1 MLDPEII
8 PSLRR
13 RVAAFAIDFGLVTVL
28 TGLVGRS
35 RFQEFKLERTPGTDQ
50 LIPTFEQFEAIS
62 KLAEGFNRR
71 FYRGDSLFVIDGM
84 GVLLTLLVA
93 AVLSIIFFV
102 AVPAN
107 TGWSPGKR
115 LLGLRVIDTDGGTPT
130 LLAFFARSI
139 VGLIDLLPVVIPGL
153 LGFFLASRH
162 SDGHRLGDRIAGTT
176 VVDVRRPVRFVDPAV
191 MDRRAALQDDEE
203 GAADDGTMVDLGD
216 RLGST
221 TPTSVAS
228 PGVVASPPGARDL
241 LETTARGP
249 AVPEQAETGQPIGRP
264 EPQGDG
270 SPQFRPRPEPRPEV
284 ELPSV
289 HQPTAATAALADR
302 PSGGHPPP
310 THRGSAGEAGQ
321 RRPISA
327 VESRSWEPP
336 VAEPAPVWIVGES
349 PPNQTQPAP
358 SPVSVT
364 AAQPQPVSTQAGRT
378 EVAAMSA
385 DVSAPVWNEQ
395 WQAWL
400 FWDAESHRWLRHDE
414 ASGAWIPIS

>member
-84 GVLLTLLVA
+84 GVLLTLLVG

-115 LLGLRVIDTDGGTPT
+115 LFGLRVIDTDGGTPT
-130 LLAFFARSI
+130 LLSFFARSI
-139 VGLIDLLPVVIPGL
+139 VGLIDLLPVVVPGL

-162 SDGHRLGDRIAGTT
+162 SERHRLGDRIAGTT
-176 VVDVRRPVRFVDPAV
+176 VVDARRPLRFVDPAV
-191 MDRRAALQDDEE
+191 MERRAALQGDEE
-203 GAADDGTMVDLGD
+203 ETVDDGTMVDLGD

-221 TPTSVAS
+221 TPAPT
-228 PGVVASPPGARDL
+228 PGAATAAPPRARDL
-241 LETTARGP
+241 LGTTLQGA
-249 AVPEQAETGQPIGRP
+249 AVPEQIESAHPISRP
-264 EPQGDG
+264 APQREVP
-270 SPQFRPRPEPRPEV
+270 SQTQPRPEARPQV
-284 ELPSV
+284 EAQGDRL
-289 HQPTAATAALADR
+289 PTAAPGDR
-302 PSGGHPPP
+302 PSSGHPPP
-310 THRGSAGEAGQ
+310 THRGAGGDVGQ
-321 RRPISA
+321 RRPIRA
-327 VESRSWEPP
+327 IEARTWEPP
-336 VAEPAPVWIVGES
+336 VAEPAPVWIVGEAL
-349 PPNQTQPAP
+349 PNQAEPEPITVGVAPAQ
-358 SPVSVT
+358 
-364 AAQPQPVSTQAGRT
+364 AQPVVAQASRT
-378 EVAAMSA
+378 ESSAMGA
-385 DVSAPVWNEQ
+385 DVAAPVWNEQ

-400 FWDAESHRWLRHDE
+400 FWDAEGHRWLRHDE
-414 ASGAWIPIS
+414 ANGAWVPIS

>member
-13 RVAAFAIDFGLVTVL
+13 RIAAFAIDFGLVAVL
-28 TGLVGRS
+28 TALVGRS

-50 LIPTFEQFEAIS
+50 LLPTFEQFEAIS
-62 KLAEGFNRR
+62 KLAEGFNRK

-84 GVLLTLLVA
+84 GVLLTLLVG

-115 LLGLRVIDTDGGTPT
+115 LFGLRVIDTDGGTPT

-139 VGLIDLLPVVIPGL
+139 VGLIDLLPVVVPGL

-176 VVDVRRPVRFVDPAV
+176 VVDARRPVRFVDPAV
-191 MDRRAALQDDEE
+191 MERRAALQIDEQEPADDE
-203 GAADDGTMVDLGD
+203 TMVDLGD

-221 TPTSVAS
+221 AADPAPTPGLAA
-228 PGVVASPPGARDL
+228 ASPPRARDL
-241 LETTARGP
+241 LETTVRSP
-249 AVPEQAETGQPIGRP
+249 ADPDPVESAQPISRP
-264 EPQGDG
+264 EPQGEAP
-270 SPQFRPRPEPRPEV
+270 SRARPQSAPRPQV
-284 ELPSV
+284 EGPGSHLP
-289 HQPTAATAALADR
+289 AASTTER
-302 PSGGHPPP
+302 QSSGHPPP
-310 THRGSAGEAGQ
+310 THRGSTGDAGQ

-327 VESRSWEPP
+327 SEARTWEPP
-336 VAEPAPVWIVGES
+336 VAEPAPVWVVGA
-349 PPNQTQPAP
+349 PVPNQAETPPTVVGVAATQAQPA
-358 SPVSVT
+358 
-364 AAQPQPVSTQAGRT
+364 AIQAGRT
-378 EVAAMSA
+378 ESSATDPEVA
-385 DVSAPVWNEQ
+385 APVWNEQ

-400 FWDAESHRWLRHDE
+400 FWDADGHRWLRHDE
-414 ASGAWIPIS
+414 ASGVWVPIS